1 MSAAERHGAASLG
14 GARTSPTGRWPG
26 VTPTPARCPEC
37 GPGPPS
43 AGLSRPCPDWLLLLV
58 FLKPEV
64 LVLSGQLSHAHFL
77 SGSSGGAGRGPLG
90 GPGVSSGGPLAE
102 RGSPRSDKSVRR
114 KAEEG
119 ERNASVRMFPVG
131 RRSECRRASWAARL
145 LTMAEPRAKASGR
158 RGCPR
163 GNRGREAW
171 SLAQESQVH
180 AVLTWEPKP
189 SPPGSRWV

>member
-1 MSAAERHGAASLG
+1 MLRRPSLTATAAHRRHRAEQLRSSAEQRWPRVLREAHAGRPPVHVPGPVTATGPRAVSAAERHGAASLG
-14 GARTSPTGRWPG
+14 GAQTSPVGRWPG

-102 RGSPRSDKSVRR
+102 RGSPRSERASGGRRR
-114 KAEEG
+114 K
-119 ERNASVRMFPVG
+119 EREMPPCGCFP
-131 RRSECRRASWAARL
+131 
-145 LTMAEPRAKASGR
+145 
-158 RGCPR
+158 
-163 GNRGREAW
+163 
-171 SLAQESQVH
+171 
-180 AVLTWEPKP
+180 
-189 SPPGSRWV
+189 